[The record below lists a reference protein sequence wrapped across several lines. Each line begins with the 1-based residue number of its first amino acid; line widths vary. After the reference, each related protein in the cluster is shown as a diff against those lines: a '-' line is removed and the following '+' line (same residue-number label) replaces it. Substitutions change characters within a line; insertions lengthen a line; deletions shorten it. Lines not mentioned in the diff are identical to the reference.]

1 MKIRT
6 CAIAVAALVAV
17 SACAKEPAAP
27 DTAAIAKQLQVNEE
41 RWNRAYAERDAEA
54 LAGMYADD
62 AALANPGEAL
72 VRGKEA
78 IRKATAAFAADPNLK
93 VAFEANRVQVARSG
107 DLAYTRGR
115 YTLTMTGPDSGK
127 PETSTGH
134 YLTVWQKQADGSWKA
149 VEDFITPGQ
158 GLPVSEG
165 AQPIM

>member
-1 MKIRT
+1 MKSWKIAIIPA
-6 CAIAVAALVAV
+6 AIAIAG
-17 SACAKEPAAP
+17 CGQQPAKT
-27 DTAAIAKQLQVNEE
+27 DTAAIEKQLQVHEAN
-41 RWNRAYAERDAEA
+41 WNRAYAERDAET

-72 VRGKEA
+72 VRGKDA
-78 IRKATAAFAADPNLK
+78 IREATAAFAADPNLK
-93 VAFEANRVQVARSG
+93 VAFEANRIQVAASG

-115 YTLTMTGPDSGK
+115 YTLTMTNADTNK

-149 VEDFITPGQ
+149 VEDFITPGE

-165 AQPIM
+165 AQPIP